1 MPVRRVVGLLRDGA
15 SSTYAQ
21 AAGCRALA
29 LTCAPASAAR
39 CRAPPALALALALAD
54 ILTPA
59 LPFSCFV

>member
-1 MPVRRVVGLLRDGA
+1 MPVRRVVGLWRDGA

-29 LTCAPASAAR
+29 LTCAPAAAR